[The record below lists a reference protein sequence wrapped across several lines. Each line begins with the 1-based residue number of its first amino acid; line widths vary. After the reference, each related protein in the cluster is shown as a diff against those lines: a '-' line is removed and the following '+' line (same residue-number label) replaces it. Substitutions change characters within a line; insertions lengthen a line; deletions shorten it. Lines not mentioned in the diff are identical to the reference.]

1 MNLDWQRSWQQLT
14 KDKRK
19 LGLMVVLIVVGLLLW
34 GRLILTKDVPR
45 TAVADPADVGAE
57 AEAAA
62 ETTPVAAVVRP
73 VVYLALADR
82 VERDLFQLNP
92 QLFPPIEDHTDG
104 AVDGLDEEPDTSPD
118 SRVQRVR
125 TGAAEALSLQS
136 TLQGAEPLALING
149 ELLKVGDQV
158 QGFTVTKIDSR
169 RVTLRKDG
177 VNVHL
182 EM

>member
-1 MNLDWQRSWQQLT
+1 MSLDWRKSWQQLT

-19 LGLMVVLIVVGLLLW
+19 LGLVVLLLVVGLLLW

-45 TAVADPADVGAE
+45 TALADPADVGAE
-57 AEAAA
+57 AETAA

-73 VVYLALADR
+73 VVHLALADR

-92 QLFPPIEDHTDG
+92 QLFPPIEDQTDG
-104 AVDGLDEEPDTSPD
+104 AVDGLDEEANTSAD
-118 SRVQRVR
+118 SRIQRVR
-125 TGAAEALSLQS
+125 TEAAEVLSLQS

-149 ELLKVGDQV
+149 ELMKVGDQV
-158 QGFTVTKIDSR
+158 QGFTVTKIGSR
-169 RVTLRKDG
+169 RVTLRKDE

>member
-1 MNLDWQRSWQQLT
+1 MNLDWKQSWQQLS

-19 LGLMVVLIVVGLLLW
+19 LSLVVVLLLIGLLLW

-45 TAVADPADVGAE
+45 TAVADPVATSAE
-57 AEAAA
+57 AGTAA
-62 ETTPVAAVVRP
+62 ETAPVVAAVRP
-73 VVYLALADR
+73 VVHLTLTDQ
-82 VERDLFQLNP
+82 VERDLFELDP
-92 QLFPPIEDHTDG
+92 QRFPTTEHETDSG
-104 AVDGLDEEPDTSPD
+104 VNGTDEENDTAPNR
-118 SRVQRVR
+118 RVQRV
-125 TGAAEALSLQS
+125 GAEAAEALSLQS

-149 ELLKVGDQV
+149 ELMKVGDRV

-177 VNVHL
+177 VEVHL